1 MMKYQ
6 YIPIKRN
13 FTSRGKTPIEYIVIH
28 DTGNTGKGANAKAH
42 KNYVENNSRGAS
54 AHYFVDDT
62 GIVQYVGD
70 SKAAGAVGDGH
81 GKYGIKNSNSLSIE
95 ICINADGNYDKTYKN
110 AVELTKNLMAKFK
123 IPPSK
128 VVRHYD
134 ASRKICPGHM
144 QGDNWA
150 RWWKFKKDIE
160 KPIEWQIDL
169 SKNSEFGDDKMSE
182 DKPSVWAEEAWK
194 WGQDKG
200 LTDGTNPQGTCTREQ
215 LITILYRAL
224 ADKEPT

>member
-1 MMKYQ
+1 MKYQ
-6 YIPIKRN
+6 YRPIKRN

-28 DTGNTGKGANAKAH
+28 DTGNTGRGANALNH
-42 KNYVENNSRGAS
+42 KNYVESNTRGAS

-123 IPPSK
+123 IPPAK

-150 RWWKFKKDIE
+150 KWWKFKEDIQ

-169 SKNSEFGDDKMSE
+169 SKDSTFGDDKMSE
-182 DKPSVWAEEAWK
+182 DKPSVWAEKAWSWAK
-194 WGQDKG
+194 DKG

-224 ADKEPT
+224 EEKPT